1 MTGSTELDLMRMH
14 VEALYVHDGRSRIES
29 INQWDGGMVPR
40 FFLGRTKAGNLW
52 RFRSDLPDDLAGD
65 LKSLCRDEP
74 EPHELSQPPVHQ
86 EQYIRLLSPV
96 EQIWTGPAY
105 WFSMAVDPTMEP
117 VVITEANA
125 DLLRGGLDDWIP
137 DVPHRSPFMAMVE
150 NGHAVSVCASVRIAK
165 AAHEAGVESL
175 PAYRRKGHAVDA
187 VAGWANEV
195 RKTGAIP
202 LYSTSWDNAASRGLA
217 AKLGLS
223 MFGVDFHVI

>member
-1 MTGSTELDLMRMH
+1 
-14 VEALYVHDGRSRIES
+14 
-29 INQWDGGMVPR
+29 
-40 FFLGRTKAGNLW
+40 
-52 RFRSDLPDDLAGD
+52 
-65 LKSLCRDEP
+65 
-74 EPHELSQPPVHQ
+74 
-86 EQYIRLLSPV
+86 
-96 EQIWTGPAY
+96 
-105 WFSMAVDPTMEP
+105 
-117 VVITEANA
+117 
-125 DLLRGGLDDWIP
+125 
-137 DVPHRSPFMAMVE
+137 MAMVE